1 MKALKDLTPDDVMS
15 VYSGRNGRCCCGCS
29 GNHRYNSKY
38 RDAAGKRRGYELD
51 DEDVSD
57 YQVRR
62 VLKIVQREPR
72 PDPDLEHTQPSNHY
86 SAVIGQRLYVVYPL
100 EVNE

>member
-1 MKALKDLTPDDVMS
+1 MKPLKDLTPDDVMS
-15 VYSGRNGRCCCGCS
+15 VYSGRAGRCCCGCS

-38 RDAAGKRRGYELD
+38 RVEAGKHRGYEVD
-51 DEDVSD
+51 DEDINDV
-57 YQVRR
+57 QLRR

-86 SAVIGQRLYVVYPL
+86 STVIDARLYVVYPR
-100 EVNE
+100 EEK